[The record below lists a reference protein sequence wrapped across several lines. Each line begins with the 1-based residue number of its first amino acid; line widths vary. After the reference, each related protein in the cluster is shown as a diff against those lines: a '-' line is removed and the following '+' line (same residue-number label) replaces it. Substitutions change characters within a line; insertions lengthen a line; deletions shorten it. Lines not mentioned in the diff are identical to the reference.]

1 MEVVDTF
8 KFAAVLIAPSMV
20 AVVVATEL
28 LKLTA
33 ASISNTSIR
42 VVPIAPEK
50 VLSVPVTCKVP
61 SPAEAPSTVPAMVT
75 ELSSAKMIFEL
86 PVLSSKV
93 MSVDVSA

>member
-1 MEVVDTF
+1 MAARVEVVDTF
-8 KFAAVLIAPSMV
+8 KLTAVLIAPSMV

-33 ASISNTSIR
+33 ASISNASMR

-61 SPAEAPSTVPAMVT
+61 SPAEAPSMFPEMVPDF
-75 ELSSAKMIFEL
+75 SPRRMIF
-86 PVLSSKV
+86 
-93 MSVDVSA
+93 D